1 MLMHLKQKSHLPVA
15 RDKHGAKCRRPDA
28 KRGGMDIKTAG
39 AKHPSV
45 QKALDTAPHKG
56 MHEISYITGDLPGA
70 RFSLGYHFRVFHAV
84 VEPVPQV
91 PSFHAV
97 HNSMGTVRA
106 RMYPVFQDSS
116 NKKQVALRTDAL

>member
-1 MLMHLKQKSHLPVA
+1 MLMRLKQKSQPPAA
-15 RDKHGAKCRRPDA
+15 RDKHGAKCRKPDA

-45 QKALDTAPHKG
+45 QKALDTVTHKG
-56 MHEISYITGDLPGA
+56 MHEMSYTTGDFPGA
-70 RFSLGYHFRVFHAV
+70 RFLLGYHFRVFHAV

-97 HNSMGTVRA
+97 HNSIGTVRA
-106 RMYPVFQDSS
+106 RMYPILQDSS
-116 NKKQVALRTDAL
+116 NKKNR